1 MNYGNK
7 RNYPKI
13 DLFYLGDYY
22 ATTTWAK
29 TCKEAVKQCLESI
42 ETRSHSLGGIGLV
55 DSQILKN
62 PKHLK
67 ARFQK

>member
-7 RNYPKI
+7 RDYPKI
-13 DLFYLGDYY
+13 DLYYLGDYY
-22 ATTTWAK
+22 GTTTWSK
-29 TCKEAVKQCLESI
+29 TCKDAVKHCLESI
-42 ETRSHSLGGIGLV
+42 ETSTHQLGGIGLV

-62 PKHLK
+62 PTYLK